1 MRNTGVFLVPTRFM
15 RIFTDINFSKGR
27 GNYLAAQVFASSVLI
42 KMGSRRRDAF
52 KKMPNVPC
60 RKPE

>member
-1 MRNTGVFLVPTRFM
+1 M

-27 GNYLAAQVFASSVLI
+27 GNYLAAQAFASSVLI
-42 KMGSRRRDAF
+42 KMGSRRRVAG
-52 KKMPNVPC
+52 KKLPNVPC